1 MGKNEYQIT
10 ILPNIKASEIKFGM
24 AFIPLNG
31 TNKQT
36 DHKVEIIKANTYG
49 GLACKIDNGFV
60 KTDFN
65 VDKGEPVKM
74 RFEVQVA
81 DDMDVNLLKVLPV
94 KKKIPVKRKVSK

>member
-1 MGKNEYQIT
+1 
-10 ILPNIKASEIKFGM
+10 M
-24 AFIPLNG
+24 AFDPLNG
-31 TNKQT
+31 SNKQT

-65 VDKGEPVKM
+65 VDKKGDPVKM

-94 KKKIPVKRKVSK
+94 KKKIPVKKKSEGK